1 MKLSVIVPIYNELD
15 NIPLCHEQ
23 VSEVL
28 GGLEH
33 EYEIVF
39 VDDGSTDG
47 SRERLVEIA
56 AADSHVRVVEFR
68 RNFGQ
73 TAAMRAGIELASGD
87 VIITIDGDLQ
97 NEPGDIP
104 MMLEKLDEG
113 YDLVHGWRKYRQD
126 AMLNRKLPS
135 KIANWLIARVT
146 GFPVRDLGCTL
157 KVMRR
162 EIAED
167 ISMYGEMHRFM
178 PILAYWQG
186 ARCAE
191 VVCRH
196 HPRRFGTTKYGIWRT
211 FRVILDLIT
220 VKYMIRYAVSPMRL
234 FGGLGLASCTAGGL
248 AGLATVAMKLLGG
261 VDMTGNPLLLL
272 TVFAATVG
280 LQFFVLGLLGEVSA
294 RIYHECQ
301 GKPPYRV
308 RHLHGFQQG
317 GAFAEASGEGR
328 PRHRSAA

>member
-1 MKLSVIVPIYNELD
+1 MSVSVIVPICNELE
-15 NIPLCHEQ
+15 NVPLCHEQ
-23 VSEVL
+23 LTAVL
-28 GGLEH
+28 KELDRS
-33 EYEIVF
+33 YEIIF
-39 VDDGSTDG
+39 IDDGSTDG
-47 SRERLVEIA
+47 STDRLIELA
-56 AADSHVRVVEFR
+56 AADPNVRVVQFR

-73 TAAMRAGIELASGD
+73 TAAMRAGIEMAEGD
-87 VIITIDGDLQ
+87 VIVTIDGDLQ
-97 NEPGDIP
+97 NEPADIP
-104 MMLEKLDEG
+104 MMLDKLDEG
-113 YDLVHGWRKYRQD
+113 YDLVHGWRKNRQD

-196 HPRRFGTTKYGIWRT
+196 HPRRFGTTKYGIMRT
-211 FRVILDLIT
+211 FRVILDLMT
-220 VKYMIRYAVSPMRL
+220 VKYIVRYAVSPMKL
-234 FGGLGLASCTAGGL
+234 FGGLGLIACGGAML
-248 AGLATVAMKLLGG
+248 AGLSTVGMKLLGN

-280 LQFFVLGLLGEVSA
+280 VQFFVLGLLGEVSA

-308 RHLHGFQQG
+308 RKLFGFKEEEPG
-317 GAFAEASGEGR
+317 PR
-328 PRHRSAA
+328 PHRRAA

>member
-1 MKLSVIVPIYNELD
+1 MSVSVIVPICNELE
-15 NIPLCHEQ
+15 NVPLCHEQ
-23 VSEVL
+23 LTAVL
-28 GGLEH
+28 KELDRS
-33 EYEIVF
+33 YEIIF
-39 VDDGSTDG
+39 IDDGSTDG
-47 SRERLVEIA
+47 STDRLIELA
-56 AADSHVRVVEFR
+56 AADPNVRVVQFR

-73 TAAMRAGIELASGD
+73 TAAMRAGIEMAEGD
-87 VIITIDGDLQ
+87 VIVTIDGDLQ
-97 NEPGDIP
+97 NEPADIP
-104 MMLEKLDEG
+104 MMLDKLDEG
-113 YDLVHGWRKYRQD
+113 YDLVHGWRKNRQD

-196 HPRRFGTTKYGIWRT
+196 HPRRFGTTKYGIMRT
-211 FRVILDLIT
+211 FRVILDLMT
-220 VKYMIRYAVSPMRL
+220 VKYIVRYAVSPMKL
-234 FGGLGLASCTAGGL
+234 FGGLGLIACGAAML
-248 AGLATVAMKLLGG
+248 AGLSTVGMKLLGN

-280 LQFFVLGLLGEVSA
+280 VQFFVLGLLGEVSA

-308 RHLHGFQQG
+308 RKLFGFKEEEPG
-317 GAFAEASGEGR
+317 PR
-328 PRHRSAA
+328 PHRRAA

>member
-1 MKLSVIVPIYNELD
+1 MSVSVIVPICNELE
-15 NIPLCHEQ
+15 NVPLCHEQ
-23 VSEVL
+23 LTAVL
-28 GGLEH
+28 KELDRS
-33 EYEIVF
+33 YEIIF
-39 VDDGSTDG
+39 IDDGSTDG
-47 SRERLVEIA
+47 STDRLIELA
-56 AADSHVRVVEFR
+56 AADPNVRVVQFR

-73 TAAMRAGIELASGD
+73 TAAMRAGIEMAEGD
-87 VIITIDGDLQ
+87 VIVTIDGDLQ
-97 NEPGDIP
+97 NEPADIP
-104 MMLEKLDEG
+104 MMLDKLDEG
-113 YDLVHGWRKYRQD
+113 YDLVHGWRKNRQD

-196 HPRRFGTTKYGIWRT
+196 HPRRFGTTKYGIMRT
-211 FRVILDLIT
+211 FRVILDLMT
-220 VKYMIRYAVSPMRL
+220 VKYIVRYAVSPMKL
-234 FGGLGLASCTAGGL
+234 FGGLGLIACGAAML
-248 AGLATVAMKLLGG
+248 AGLSTVGMKLLGN

-280 LQFFVLGLLGEVSA
+280 VQFFVLGLLGEVSA

-308 RHLHGFQQG
+308 RKLFGFKEEEP
-317 GAFAEASGEGR
+317 APR
-328 PRHRSAA
+328 PHRRAA